1 MRLLHNPG
9 ERYTA
14 YISLKKSTMAGDAL
28 AILIAVQ
35 DLIVE
40 RVEAGIS
47 GLPLLHRKSRAR
59 TGRRRAFNFLLAM
72 AAFLVACAPELKAQQ
87 LTETLDAM
95 FNRHAFDTK
104 SFGPARW
111 IDGGAAYT
119 TVEPS
124 PAYPKSDARDIVR
137 YDSATGERT
146 VLVSASR
153 LIPAAGAKPLSIE
166 DYAWSGDHQLLLVY
180 TNSKKVWRLNGRGDY
195 WVLEL
200 ATGKLRKLGGD
211 APASSL
217 MFAQF
222 APDGRSVAYV
232 RDRNLYVE
240 DLASGTV
247 RALTSDGSATR
258 INGTSDWV
266 SEEELG
272 IRNGFRWSPNSRSIA
287 YWQFDT
293 TGVGMY
299 TLINDTE
306 SDYPAIT
313 QYPYPQPGTANSAV
327 RVGVVDVGAVG
338 AKTGPTRWM
347 NVPGDPHDHY
357 IARMDWAGNSR
368 EVALECLNRLQNDNQ
383 VLLADAGT
391 GAVQKLFEDT
401 DATWVTVVDSF
412 GWVDGGKSL
421 LWLSERSGWRQA
433 YKVSRPGGKVQ
444 QLTTAAADVIKETAV
459 DEKNGWLYYLASP
472 ANATEKYLYRV
483 KLDGSGAAER
493 VTPQDEA
500 GTHSYDI
507 SPDGQWAFHTW
518 STFDRPPVTDL
529 VRLSD
534 HTPVRVLE
542 SNREL
547 AEKAKALIAAPVEFF
562 HVKVAGGVELDGSM
576 IRPPDF
582 DPAKKYPVLVYVYG
596 EPAGLVPSRHRP
608 RGVSCGQLRQPRD
621 ARGEGPCL
629 AQDCLW
635 RGRRSVLG
643 ATDRSHP
650 RVGPGARVRR
660 LFAHGDLG
668 LERRGIEHAEPH
680 VPIAGRVRRGY
691 GGRSGGRPALL
702 RHHLPGTVHGP
713 AEGQPQGLS
722 RRLADQLRGGPSG
735 ASLDRAWL
743 GRRQRP
749 LQGDRVAHQPVDR
762 TRQTLRLHGL
772 PQPHPCHP
780 RGRGHI
786 LSCV

>member
-1 MRLLHNPG
+1 LQGEALEILSGLKDVFVEQEHGMRRRWSP
-9 ERYTA
+9 
-14 YISLKKSTMAGDAL
+14 
-28 AILIAVQ
+28 
-35 DLIVE
+35 
-40 RVEAGIS
+40 
-47 GLPLLHRKSRAR
+47 LPLL
-59 TGRRRAFNFLLAM
+59 LATV
-72 AAFLVACAPELKAQQ
+72 ALLVACAPELKAQR

-95 FNRHAFDTK
+95 FNRHGFDAK

-272 IRNGFRWSPNSRSIA
+272 IRNGFRWSPNGESIA

-327 RVGVVDVGAVG
+327 RVGVVDVGAAG

-401 DATWVTVVDSF
+401 DATWVNVVDSF

-433 YKVSRPGGKVQ
+433 YKVARPGGKIQ

-459 DEKNGWLYYLASP
+459 DEKHGWLYYLASP

-493 VTPQDEA
+493 VTPQAEA

-529 VRLSD
+529 VRLSN
-534 HTPVRVLE
+534 HMPVRVLE

-547 AEKAKALIAAPVEFF
+547 AEKAKGLIAAPVEFF

-596 EPAGLVPSRHRP
+596 EPAGTTVTNDW
-608 RGVSCGQLRQPRD
+608 G
-621 ARGEGPCL
+621 
-629 AQDCLW
+629 
-635 RGRRSVLG
+635 
-643 ATDRSHP
+643 
-650 RVGPGARVRR
+650 GARALFHRAIAREGYLVVSFDNQGTPAAKGRAWRKIVYGEVGVLSSAQQTEAIGELARERAYVDSSRMAIWGWSGGASNTLNLMFRSPGVFAAGMAVAPVADQRYYDTIYQERYMGLPKDNPKGYHDGSPINFAEGLQGHLLIVHGSGDDNVHYKGTELLINR
-660 LFAHGDLG
+660 LIELG
-668 LERRGIEHAEPH
+668 KPFDFMDYPNRTHAIREGAGTSFHVYSLLARYLEEH
-680 VPIAGRVRRGY
+680 VPAGGV
-691 GGRSGGRPALL
+691 
-702 RHHLPGTVHGP
+702 
-713 AEGQPQGLS
+713 
-722 RRLADQLRGGPSG
+722 
-735 ASLDRAWL
+735 
-743 GRRQRP
+743 
-749 LQGDRVAHQPVDR
+749 
-762 TRQTLRLHGL
+762 
-772 PQPHPCHP
+772 P
-780 RGRGHI
+780 R
-786 LSCV
+786 